1 MRIYKKAIIIFLII
15 AITAS
20 GFFLAPRQTN
30 ALSTSDILKIL
41 GGGVGLVGACEA
53 FTRLKGLIDTP
64 TPSATSIASRISLFV
79 PVIDSTL
86 MASNREKSEKINCM
100 NFVSKFLLT
109 NLKKRFLAEL
119 TDQTVKWIQG
129 EGSPRFVTDPGSF
142 FEDAAQAAIGDTAI
156 EVGLGDLCSPAQQF
170 RLQIQLQR
178 PAPFTQQV
186 SCTLDDIV
194 GNITAFKNDFRNGG
208 WVGYME
214 LLKPQNN
221 IWGLELLAQSQFLEE
236 EGRKKEVAQ
245 YEASV
250 GGGFLSQKRCEV
262 WERVEGQE
270 IEKKY
275 SSDNETLYLE
285 SPDGF
290 KYTGTTSRPGNSKW
304 QCVSSKIVTPGT
316 TVADAIEK
324 ALGSDWEFIVNADDL
339 NQFATVVVDAIVNR
353 LATEATTGL
362 LGLFSGNRSASQG
375 KATCEDIKD
384 PDIRAE
390 CERQAQEGNL
400 TDAIASLK
408 KSISFTL
415 DNTKALLND
424 AQSAIDTASSTNA
437 LLITT
442 LKNLIFCQEVKNIT
456 FDANASTTLE
466 EANQRGATIQTL
478 SASLEPLPGK
488 LSLIRSRV
496 NASNDIE
503 ELVNLADEID
513 AITTDINNTNITAD
527 GFISEIRFLLDR
539 AQSNLSACMAV

>member
-1 MRIYKKAIIIFLII
+1 MWIYKKAIIIFLII

-20 GFFLAPRQTN
+20 GLFLAPRQTN

-41 GGGVGLVGACEA
+41 GAGVGLVGACEGFA
-53 FTRLKGLIDTP
+53 RLKELIDIP
-64 TPSATSIASRISLFV
+64 RPSTSSILPGISLYV
-79 PVIDSTL
+79 PVIDRLS
-86 MASNREKSEKINCM
+86 MASNRQQSEKINCM

-109 NLKKRFLAEL
+109 SLKKRFLAEL
-119 TDQTVKWIQG
+119 TNQTVKWIQG

-156 EVGLGDLCSPAQQF
+156 AVGLGDLCSPAQQF

-178 PAPFTQQV
+178 PAPFTQRV

-208 WVGYME
+208 WLGYME
-214 LLKPQNN
+214 LLMPQNN

-236 EGRKKEVAQ
+236 EGRKKEIAQ

-262 WERVEGQE
+262 WEKVGEQE
-270 IEKKY
+270 TDRKY
-275 SSDNETLYLE
+275 SSDDNNLYLK

-290 KYTGTTSRPGNSKW
+290 RYTGETSRPGNSEW

-316 TVADAIEK
+316 TVGDALKE
-324 ALGSDWEFIVNADDL
+324 ALGSDWKFIVNADDL
-339 NQFATVVVDAIVNR
+339 NQFVTVVVDAIVSR
-353 LATEATTGL
+353 LANEATTGL
-362 LGLFSGNRSASQG
+362 LGLFSGNGSASQG
-375 KATCEDIKD
+375 KATCEDIKK
-384 PDIRAE
+384 PDLRAE
-390 CERQAQEGNL
+390 CERQAQGGNL
-400 TDAIASLK
+400 ADAIASLK
-408 KSISFTL
+408 RSISFTL
-415 DNTKALLND
+415 DNTEALLND
-424 AQSAIDTASSTNA
+424 AQSALDTASSTNA

-478 SASLEPLPGK
+478 SASLDPLPSQ

-503 ELVNLADEID
+503 ELVNLADEIN
-513 AITTDINNTNITAD
+513 AITTDINNTKITAD
-527 GFISEIRFLLDR
+527 GFIGEIRFLLDR
-539 AQSNLSACMAV
+539 VQSNLSACMAV